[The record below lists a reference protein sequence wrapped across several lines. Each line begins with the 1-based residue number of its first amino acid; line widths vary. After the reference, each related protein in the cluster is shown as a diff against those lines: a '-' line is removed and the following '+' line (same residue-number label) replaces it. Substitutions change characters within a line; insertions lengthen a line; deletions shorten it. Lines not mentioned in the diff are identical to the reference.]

1 MDVLLGCISAKFNQ
15 TNTRIHKTY
24 LPILGY
30 IWMNYD
36 NAPTWNGQ
44 LGIVNPNQPWFGSW
58 HHSDLWA
65 MVKNSK
71 TRHASFAS
79 FGNIHKPVTYYMF
92 STTYEL
98 GCQTVFP
105 DQCSDAQLL
114 GADKIHSLLIWWNL
128 RKSGT
133 SKNITRASKYGTPC
147 HLHTQRIRQL
157 LINLINGISSSI
169 YKWDTPR
176 NGDLETRGINHLRSV
191 GWSSKIVGMKDG

>member
-92 STTYEL
+92 LPLMNWDAKQFFRINAQMPSCLVLIKSIHCWSGEIFESLEHRKTSL
-98 GCQTVFP
+98 GLQNMVPPVTSILRG
-105 DQCSDAQLL
+105 SD
-114 GADKIHSLLIWWNL
+114 
-128 RKSGT
+128 
-133 SKNITRASKYGTPC
+133 
-147 HLHTQRIRQL
+147 
-157 LINLINGISSSI
+157 SS
-169 YKWDTPR
+169 W
-176 NGDLETRGINHLRSV
+176 
-191 GWSSKIVGMKDG
+191 